1 MSTQID
7 GDAKEMR
14 ETVQPAESAPEK
26 TRAVRYRSTPGQP
39 AGRPCLL
46 LTEPHRAQ
54 TVIDAVR
61 AGNYLMTACK
71 LAGLSYDAVN
81 EWYHRGEHDT
91 PNGPFAAFRHSLDA
105 AEAEAEAESIR
116 GVRVAGEKDWKAHM
130 AWLGRR
136 HSGRWAERSREGESG
151 RSGVVINVGIALSP
165 GAEQPQAI
173 EASWVS
179 VPALPDGDS

>member
-1 MSTQID
+1 MPHEKAPSVAQDATETQD
-7 GDAKEMR
+7 PPTPTLAKAR
-14 ETVQPAESAPEK
+14 AP
-26 TRAVRYRSTPGQP
+26 RNAP

-46 LTEPHRAQ
+46 ISEPARAQ
-54 TVIDAVR
+54 RVIDAVR
-61 AGNYLMTACK
+61 AGNYREVACK
-71 LAGLSYDAVN
+71 LAGISYDAVN
-81 EWYHRGEHDT
+81 DWLHRAESDT
-91 PNGPFAAFRHSLDA
+91 PDGPFSTFRQSLDA
-105 AEAEAEAESIR
+105 AEAEAEDESIR

-173 EASWVS
+173 ETSWVS

>member
-1 MSTQID
+1 MSHEKAPSVTR
-7 GDAKEMR
+7 DAT
-14 ETVQPAESAPEK
+14 ETADPPKTPTTRIRSA
-26 TRAVRYRSTPGQP
+26 AGQP
-39 AGRPCLL
+39 AHRPCLL
-46 LTEPHRAQ
+46 ISEPHKAQ
-54 TVIDAVR
+54 RVIEALR
-61 AGNYLMTACK
+61 AGNYFMTACK

-81 EWYHRGEHDT
+81 EWYHRGEHDA
-91 PNGPFAAFRHSLDA
+91 PDGPFAKFRQDIDA
-105 AEAEAEAESIR
+105 AEAAAEDESIR

-151 RSGVVINVGIALSP
+151 RSGVVINVGIALTP
-165 GAEQPQAI
+165 GAEQSQVI